1 MSQSRAKKKSAD
13 QRRQEFVRAAI
24 SLFFEQGMESTTMQ
38 HIAKAA
44 GVSYG
49 LFYHYFRSKEDIL
62 GAAAEQLSI
71 MPLIKEFLSHHDQPL
86 QKRLTEL
93 VSFYLELLEEH
104 RETVWLIFSESR
116 KRPSLAA
123 RLERLGRESR
133 VSLVAYLEARRKVG
147 EIRSDCDLEATARV
161 IWGQLFM
168 KHLWGEAD
176 DRPDSFLPVLLK
188 GILPDEI

>member
-1 MSQSRAKKKSAD
+1 
-13 QRRQEFVRAAI
+13 
-24 SLFFEQGMESTTMQ
+24 MQ

-86 QKRLTEL
+86 RPRLEEL

-116 KRPSLAA
+116 KRPSLAM
-123 RLERLGRESR
+123 RLERLGRDSR
-133 VSLVAYLEARRKVG
+133 VSLVAYLEARRQAG

-168 KHLWGEAD
+168 RHLWGEAE

-188 GILPDEI
+188 GILPDES

>member
-1 MSQSRAKKKSAD
+1 MSQSKTRKRSAD

-24 SLFFEQGMESTTMQ
+24 SLFFEQGVESTTMQ

-86 QKRLTEL
+86 KPRLEEL

-104 RETVWLIFSESR
+104 RETVWLLFSESR
-116 KRPSLAA
+116 KRPSLAM
-123 RLERLGRESR
+123 RLERLGRDSR
-133 VSLVAYLEARRKVG
+133 VSLVAYLEARRQVG
-147 EIRSDCDLEATARV
+147 EIRPDCDLEATARV

-168 KHLWGEAD
+168 RHLWGEAD

-188 GILPDEI
+188 GILPDES

>member
-1 MSQSRAKKKSAD
+1 MSQSKSRKRSAD

-24 SLFFEQGMESTTMQ
+24 SLFFEQGVESTTMQ

-86 QKRLTEL
+86 RPRLEEL

-116 KRPSLAA
+116 KRPSLAM
-123 RLERLGRESR
+123 RLERLGRDSR
-133 VSLVAYLEARRKVG
+133 VSLVAYLEARRQAG

-168 KHLWGEAD
+168 RHLWGEAE

-188 GILPDEI
+188 GILPDES

>member
-1 MSQSRAKKKSAD
+1 MSQSKTRKRSAD

-24 SLFFEQGMESTTMQ
+24 SLFFEQGVESTTMQ

-86 QKRLTEL
+86 KPRLEEL

-104 RETVWLIFSESR
+104 RETVWLLFSESR
-116 KRPSLAA
+116 KRPSLAM
-123 RLERLGRESR
+123 RLSH
-133 VSLVAYLEARRKVG
+133 
-147 EIRSDCDLEATARV
+147 T
-161 IWGQLFM
+161 WQ
-168 KHLWGEAD
+168 
-176 DRPDSFLPVLLK
+176 
-188 GILPDEI
+188 

>member
-1 MSQSRAKKKSAD
+1 M
-13 QRRQEFVRAAI
+13 RAAI
-24 SLFFEQGMESTTMQ
+24 SLFFEQGVESTTMQ

-62 GAAAEQLSI
+62 GAAAEQLSVL
-71 MPLIKEFLSHHDQPL
+71 PLIKEFLSHHDRPL
-86 QKRLTEL
+86 QPRLKEL
-93 VSFYLELLEEH
+93 VSFYLDLLQEH

-123 RLERLGRESR
+123 RIERLGRESR
-133 VSLVAYLEARRKVG
+133 SSLVDYLAARRQAG
-147 EIRSDCDLEATARV
+147 EIREDCDLEATARL

-168 KHLWGEAD
+168 RHLWGEAD
-176 DRPDSFLPVLLK
+176 DVPDSFLPVVLK
-188 GILPDEI
+188 GILPDES